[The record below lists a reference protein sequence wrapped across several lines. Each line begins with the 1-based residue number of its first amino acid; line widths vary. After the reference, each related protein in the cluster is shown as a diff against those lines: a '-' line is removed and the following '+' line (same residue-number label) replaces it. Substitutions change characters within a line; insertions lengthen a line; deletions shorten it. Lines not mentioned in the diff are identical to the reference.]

1 MPVNMLYV
9 FPVIHILL
17 IPVHLRVVSHR
28 NIRRKHKLRKSV
40 ISSSFVNIANSHY
53 HECSQNF

>member
-1 MPVNMLYV
+1 MLYV
-9 FPVIHILL
+9 FSVIHILL